1 MKDLHMKFKKKK
13 KKTFKKKTNYLKFNS
28 RISRD
33 KNHFKFNKFCSN
45 GLKIKNYKCAIFSL
59 SKVF

>member
-1 MKDLHMKFKKKK
+1 MKNKINYN
-13 KKTFKKKTNYLKFNS
+13 KTFQKKTNYLRFNS

-33 KNHFKFNKFCSN
+33 KNHFKFNNFCSN
-45 GLKIKNYKCAIFSL
+45 GLKIENYKCAIFVL